1 MAGLDRT
8 SKNST
13 PSKFAF
19 LKEALQVDPSGG
31 INSLPVDLATG
42 DVPSTTASKSSSS
55 LMQADIEQAA
65 DTSTSSMKFDQ
76 IKDRKVDTR
85 PLDPAHVDQLAE
97 SIAVLGLLE
106 PLVVDAKGVLLAGAH
121 RKSAIA
127 QIQEQ
132 APDAYDNQFPREMIP
147 VRVMA
152 FDAEQEPD
160 LALQIEISENE
171 KRRDYTP
178 SEIRALAERL
188 RESGYTDVPGRPA
201 KGERRL
207 RPAIEVIVGKSL
219 RQVRRIL
226 NEDEKTRT
234 HVRVS
239 NKQLILSQLE
249 SVSER
254 WLDLPASEKQEESD
268 EVLSKHV
275 SRLLKL
281 VRVVITQELGSD

>member
-1 MAGLDRT
+1 MAGLDRI
-8 SKNST
+8 SKNAA

-19 LKEALQVDPSGG
+19 LKEALQVDPSE
-31 INSLPVDLATG
+31 VFRG
-42 DVPSTTASKSSSS
+42 DRQPDEGLGAGTRNKSSVKQTISEREDNSFPS
-55 LMQADIEQAA
+55 LM
-65 DTSTSSMKFDQ
+65 KFAQ

-85 PLDPAHVDQLAE
+85 PLDPMHVEQLAE
-97 SIAVLGLLE
+97 SIAVLGLIE
-106 PLVVDAKGVLLAGAH
+106 PLVVDIKGVLLAGAH

-127 QIQEQ
+127 QIQEF
-132 APDAYDNQFPREMIP
+132 APDAYSTQFPEDMAP
-147 VRVMA
+147 VRVMP
-152 FDAEQEPD
+152 FDADEEPD
-160 LALQIEISENE
+160 LALQVEISENE

-178 SEIRALAERL
+178 TEIRALAERL
-188 RESGYTDVPGRPA
+188 RESGYTDMPGRPA

-226 NEDEKTRT
+226 NEEEKTRT

-254 WLDLPASEKQEESD
+254 WLDLPSSEKQNESD
-268 EVLSKHV
+268 EILNKQVA
-275 SRLLKL
+275 RLLKQ
-281 VRVVITQELGSD
+281 VRSSINQEMANS

>member
-1 MAGLDRT
+1 MAGLDRI
-8 SKNST
+8 SKNSA

-19 LKEALQVDPSGG
+19 LKEALQVDPSEVFKGDRQPDEG
-31 INSLPVDLATG
+31 LGAGTTNEPSAKQTIPEKMGDAFPSL
-42 DVPSTTASKSSSS
+42 
-55 LMQADIEQAA
+55 
-65 DTSTSSMKFDQ
+65 MKFDQ

-85 PLDPAHVDQLAE
+85 PLDPIHVEQLAE
-97 SIAVLGLLE
+97 SIAVLGLIE
-106 PLVVDAKGVLLAGAH
+106 PLVVDIKGVLLAGAH

-127 QIQEQ
+127 QIQEL
-132 APDAYDNQFPREMIP
+132 APDAYSTQFPEDMAP
-147 VRVMA
+147 VRVMP
-152 FDAEQEPD
+152 FDADKEPD
-160 LALQIEISENE
+160 LALQVEISENE

-178 SEIRALAERL
+178 TEIRALAERL
-188 RESGYTDVPGRPA
+188 RESGYTDMPGRPA

-254 WLDLPASEKQEESD
+254 WLDLPNSERQNESD
-268 EVLSKHV
+268 EILNKQVAK
-275 SRLLKL
+275 LLKQ
-281 VRVVITQELGSD
+281 VRFSINQEMASD

>member
-8 SKNST
+8 SKDSA

-19 LKEALQVDPSGG
+19 LKEALQVNPLETVDAVQQTDHVGL
-31 INSLPVDLATG
+31 IPVAAQ
-42 DVPSTTASKSSSS
+42 PSKSVEATP
-55 LMQADIEQAA
+55 LAL
-65 DTSTSSMKFDQ
+65 KFDQ
-76 IKDRKVDTR
+76 IKDRKIDTR
-85 PLDPAHVDQLAE
+85 PLDAAHVEQLTE

-106 PLVVDAKGVLLAGAH
+106 PLVVDSKGVLLAGGH

-127 QIQEQ
+127 QIREQ
-132 APDAYDNQFPREMIP
+132 SPDAYTTQFPNEMIP
-147 VRVMA
+147 VRVMP
-152 FDAEQEPD
+152 FDADQDPD

-178 SEIRALAERL
+178 AEIRALAERL

-201 KGERRL
+201 KGEKRL

-226 NEDEKTRT
+226 NENEKTRT
-234 HVRVS
+234 HDRVS
-239 NKQLILSQLE
+239 SKQLILSQLE

-254 WLDLPASEKQEESD
+254 WLDLPASEKQDESD
-268 EVLSKHV
+268 EILDKQVY
-275 SRLLKL
+275 RLLKL
-281 VRVVITQELGSD
+281 VRSAITQEMRGE

>member
-8 SKNST
+8 SKDSA

-19 LKEALQVDPSGG
+19 LKEALQVPSSEADAEQQLEGLKPRASVK
-31 INSLPVDLATG
+31 NSGLSDAPDLLPSV
-42 DVPSTTASKSSSS
+42 
-55 LMQADIEQAA
+55 MR
-65 DTSTSSMKFDQ
+65 FDQ
-76 IKDRKVDTR
+76 IKDRKIDTR
-85 PLDPAHVDQLAE
+85 PLDPAHTEQLAE

-106 PLVVDAKGVLLAGAH
+106 PLVVDIKGVLLAGGH
-121 RKSAIA
+121 RKLAMS
-127 QIQEQ
+127 QIREHS
-132 APDAYDNQFPREMIP
+132 PDAYATQFPGEMIP
-147 VRVMA
+147 VRVMP
-152 FDAEQEPD
+152 FDAERDPD

-178 SEIRALAERL
+178 AEIRALAERL

-201 KGERRL
+201 KGEKRL

-226 NEDEKTRT
+226 NENEKTRT
-234 HVRVS
+234 HDRVS
-239 NKQLILSQLE
+239 NKQLVLSQLE

-254 WLDLPASEKQEESD
+254 WLDLPASEKQD
-268 EVLSKHV
+268 EADEALDKQV

-281 VRVVITQELGSD
+281 VRSAITQEMRGD

>member
-1 MAGLDRT
+1 MAGLDRI

-19 LKEALQVDPSGG
+19 LKEALQVDPLELFSGDRRPDEVLSSG
-31 INSLPVDLATG
+31 AEG
-42 DVPSTTASKSSSS
+42 RASAKQSS
-55 LMQADIEQAA
+55 LGKIDEGLP
-65 DTSTSSMKFDQ
+65 SLMKFDQ
-76 IKDRKVDTR
+76 IKDRKIDTR
-85 PLDPAHVDQLAE
+85 PLDPIHVEQLAE
-97 SIAVLGLLE
+97 SIAVLGLIE
-106 PLVVDAKGVLLAGAH
+106 PLVVDIKGVLLAGAH

-127 QIQEQ
+127 QIQEFS
-132 APDAYDNQFPREMIP
+132 PDAYITRFPEDMTP
-147 VRVMA
+147 VRVMP
-152 FDAEQEPD
+152 FDADQEPD
-160 LALQIEISENE
+160 LALQVEISENE

-178 SEIRALAERL
+178 TEIRALAERL

-226 NEDEKTRT
+226 NEEEKTRT

-254 WLDLPASEKQEESD
+254 WLDLPTSEKQNESD
-268 EVLSKHV
+268 EILNKQVA
-275 SRLLKL
+275 RLLKL
-281 VRVVITQELGSD
+281 VRSAINQEMTGD

>member
-8 SKNST
+8 GKNSA

-19 LKEALQVDPSGG
+19 LKEALQVGSSEAVDTDFASDGAPGTTPKTKF
-31 INSLPVDLATG
+31 SLKQSRG
-42 DVPSTTASKSSSS
+42 
-55 LMQADIEQAA
+55 EA
-65 DTSTSSMKFDQ
+65 DTLSSAIQFDR
-76 IKDRKVDTR
+76 IKDRQIDTR
-85 PLDPAHVDQLAE
+85 PLDPAHVNQLAE
-97 SIAVLGLLE
+97 SIVILGLLE
-106 PLVVDAKGVLLAGAH
+106 PLVVDIKGVLLAGAH
-121 RKSAIA
+121 RKSALS
-127 QIQEQ
+127 QIRDEL
-132 APDAYDNQFPREMIP
+132 PDAFETQFPAEMIP
-147 VRVMA
+147 IRVMP
-152 FDAEQEPD
+152 FDAAQDPE

-178 SEIRALAERL
+178 TEIRALAERL

-201 KGERRL
+201 KGEKRL

-239 NKQLILSQLE
+239 SKQLILSQLE
-249 SVSER
+249 SVAER
-254 WLDLPASEKQEESD
+254 WLDLPGSEKEESD
-268 EVLSKHV
+268 DVLDKQV

-281 VRVVITQELGSD
+281 VRSAISQEMNSDRDG

>member
-1 MAGLDRT
+1 MAGLDRIG
-8 SKNST
+8 KNST

-19 LKEALQVDPSGG
+19 LKEALQVDPSETF
-31 INSLPVDLATG
+31 DG
-42 DVPSTTASKSSSS
+42 DRQSDDALSFVRKDKFSAKQTIAEQTDDASRS
-55 LMQADIEQAA
+55 LM
-65 DTSTSSMKFDQ
+65 KFNQ
-76 IKDRKVDTR
+76 IKERKIDTR
-85 PLDPAHVDQLAE
+85 PLDPTHVEQLAE
-97 SIAVLGLLE
+97 SIAVLGLIE
-106 PLVVDAKGVLLAGAH
+106 PLVVDIKGVLLAGAH

-127 QIQEQ
+127 QIQEL
-132 APDAYDNQFPREMIP
+132 APEAYIKQFPEDMTP
-147 VRVMA
+147 VRVMP
-152 FDAEQEPD
+152 FDADQEPD
-160 LALQIEISENE
+160 LALQVEISENE

-178 SEIRALAERL
+178 TEIRALAERL

-226 NEDEKTRT
+226 NEEEKTRT

-254 WLDLPASEKQEESD
+254 WLDLPNSEKQDESD
-268 EVLSKHV
+268 DVLNKQV
-275 SRLLKL
+275 VRLLKL
-281 VRVVITQELGSD
+281 VRSAINQELTGD

>member
-8 SKNST
+8 SKDSA

-19 LKEALQVDPSGG
+19 LKEALQVNPLEAVDADPQTDTVG
-31 INSLPVDLATG
+31 LTPRAAKL
-42 DVPSTTASKSSSS
+42 SKSEESTLSSV
-55 LMQADIEQAA
+55 IR
-65 DTSTSSMKFDQ
+65 FDQ
-76 IKDRKVDTR
+76 IKDRKIDTR
-85 PLDPAHVDQLAE
+85 PLDPAHVDQLVE

-106 PLVVDAKGVLLAGAH
+106 PLVIDLKGVLLAGGH
-121 RKSAIA
+121 RKSAIS
-127 QIQEQ
+127 QIREQ
-132 APDAYDNQFPREMIP
+132 SPDAYTAQFPEEMIP
-147 VRVMA
+147 VRVMP
-152 FDAEQEPD
+152 FDAEQDPD

-178 SEIRALAERL
+178 AEIRALAERL

-201 KGERRL
+201 KGEKRL

-226 NEDEKTRT
+226 NENEKTRT
-234 HVRVS
+234 HDRVS

-254 WLDLPASEKQEESD
+254 WLDLPASEKQDESD
-268 EVLSKHV
+268 EILDKQV

-281 VRVVITQELGSD
+281 VRSAITQEMRGE

>member
-1 MAGLDRT
+1 MAGLDRI
-8 SKNST
+8 SKNSA

-19 LKEALQVDPSGG
+19 LKEALQVEPSELFKGDRLSDEALGGG
-31 INSLPVDLATG
+31 IKNQPSAKQTLSEKMDNPLPA
-42 DVPSTTASKSSSS
+42 
-55 LMQADIEQAA
+55 LM
-65 DTSTSSMKFDQ
+65 KVDQ

-85 PLDPAHVDQLAE
+85 PLDPIHVEQLAE
-97 SIAVLGLLE
+97 SIAVLGLIE
-106 PLVVDAKGVLLAGAH
+106 PLVVDIKGVLLAGAH

-127 QIQEQ
+127 QIHEL
-132 APDAYDNQFPREMIP
+132 APDAYLRQFPQDMAP
-147 VRVMA
+147 VRVMP
-152 FDAEQEPD
+152 FDADEEPD
-160 LALQIEISENE
+160 LALQVEISENE

-178 SEIRALAERL
+178 TEIRALAERL
-188 RESGYTDVPGRPA
+188 RQSGYTDMPGRPA

-254 WLDLPASEKQEESD
+254 WLDLPSSEKQNESD
-268 EVLSKHV
+268 ETLTKHV
-275 SRLLKL
+275 AKLLRL
-281 VRVVITQELGSD
+281 VRSAIDQQLADH